1 MIVKKAATMRSAQKD
16 KSCHASDRRTT
27 GARQVDRRLPAQ
39 LVDSRAGRRRPAARN
54 LDQPTDHQ
62 TTADNRQQQP
72 TSITSSA
79 QYLSTTTDR

>member
-16 KSCHASDRRTT
+16 KSCHLIA
-27 GARQVDRRLPAQ
+27 AHHWQVDRRLPAQ